1 MKTFLLLQAHFAR
14 LPLPIADYIT
24 DTKSVLDQTMRVL
37 QAMID
42 ICAHK
47 GLLRLALDFINMS

>member
-1 MKTFLLLQAHFAR
+1 MKTFLLLQAHFER

-24 DTKSVLDQTMRVL
+24 DTKSVLDQTMRVI

-42 ICAHK
+42 VCAHK
-47 GLLRLALDFINMS
+47 GLLKLALDFINMS